1 MKLQDQI
8 AINNMRLEGHAPSEI
23 AAKLGLSPSTV
34 RSYIHRH
41 RHISGIK
48 VCKHCGKRIEQPK
61 GRREKKFCS
70 DTCRMAYWNGHK
82 EEVNKQA
89 YYKLTCQQCGKEFES
104 YGNASRKYCCRECY
118 RASRRAG

>member
-48 VCKHCGKRIEQPK
+48 VCKHCGKKIDLKK
-61 GRREKKFCS
+61 GAVLYRKKYFCS
-70 DTCRMAYWNGHK
+70 G
-82 EEVNKQA
+82 
-89 YYKLTCQQCGKEFES
+89 
-104 YGNASRKYCCRECY
+104 ECLKNY
-118 RASRRAG
+118 LLKKVEKDVKDVKAGE